1 VLGLRADAPE
11 ERGRIGPMLTALI
24 VVLLNASGAG
34 PSPQK
39 LQSYELDYR
48 ERMHHVHIDF
58 SSTRVGGR
66 KNKNITIGLGYE
78 YHIDRQFNGVSFE
91 VLGQKLGRLL
101 FQGEQNWWVGGG
113 IAWWPVRKLKVFTQ
127 AGALFDDLGTALQGR
142 VGVGYNLR
150 LFVIAVM
157 PYVYFQTTDGSRGS
171 DSPLRGFTWAI
182 GARIQ
187 Y

>member
-1 VLGLRADAPE
+1 
-11 ERGRIGPMLTALI
+11 MLTALI
-24 VVLLNASGAG
+24 ITLLNAAG
-34 PSPQK
+34 VAPTPQE
-39 LQSYELDYR
+39 LQKFELDYH

-58 SSTRVGGR
+58 SSTRTGVG
-66 KNKNITIGLGYE
+66 NKNITIGLGYE

-101 FQGEQNWWVGGG
+101 FRGPQYWWVGGG
-113 IAWWPVRKLKVFTQ
+113 VAWWPIRTVKVFMQ
-127 AGALFDDLGTALQGR
+127 AGALFDDLGTATQGR

-150 LFVIAVM
+150 MFMIAIM
-157 PYVYFQTTDGSRGS
+157 PYAYFQTTDGSRGS
-171 DSPLRGFTWAI
+171 DAPLRGFTWAI

>member
-1 VLGLRADAPE
+1 
-11 ERGRIGPMLTALI
+11 MLTALI
-24 VVLLNASGAG
+24 VTLMNAAG
-34 PSPQK
+34 VAPTPAQLQK
-39 LQSYELDYR
+39 YQLDSH

-58 SSTRVGGR
+58 SGTRNAFR
-66 KNKNITIGLGYE
+66 QKNITVGLGYE

-101 FQGEQNWWVGGG
+101 FQGPQNWWVGGG
-113 IAWWPVRKLKVFTQ
+113 IGWWPIRTVKVFMQ
-127 AGALFDDLGTALQGR
+127 AGALFDEAGHATQGR

-150 LFVIAVM
+150 LFMIGIM
-157 PYVYFQTTDGSRGS
+157 PYVYVQTTDR
-171 DSPLRGFTWAI
+171 PREANAQLRGFTWCV